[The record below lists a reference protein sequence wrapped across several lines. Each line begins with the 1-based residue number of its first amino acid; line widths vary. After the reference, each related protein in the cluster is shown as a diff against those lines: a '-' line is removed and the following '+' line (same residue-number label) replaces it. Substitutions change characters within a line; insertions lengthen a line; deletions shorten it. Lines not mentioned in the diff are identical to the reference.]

1 MAQKIDEIQHE
12 IIEEFS
18 LLDGDPEMTNFYI
31 MELGEKLPPLAAHHK
46 TEDNIIKG
54 CQSKVWLVARPEDSR
69 MYFEADS
76 NSAITKG
83 LVSLLVRIYNGQE
96 ASDIVDS
103 DLFFIDKIG
112 MNRFI
117 GTQRSN
123 GFGAMVKQI
132 KLLALVYRDSKK
144 IVKTNASE

>member
-1 MAQKIDEIQHE
+1 MVQTINEIQDE

-31 MELGEKLPPLAAHHK
+31 MELGEKLPPLAEQYK

-54 CQSKVWLVARPEDSR
+54 CQSKVWLVTQPEEGR
-69 MYFEADS
+69 MLFKADS

-83 LVSLLVRIYNGQE
+83 LVSLLVRVFNNQE
-96 ASDIVDS
+96 AGDIVDA
-103 DLFFIDKIG
+103 DLYFIDRIG

-123 GFGAMVKQI
+123 GFGAMIKQI

-144 IVKTNASE
+144 VIKTNVSE